1 MSPVPV
7 LMYHHVNPHAGDL
20 VTVTPRV
27 FEGQMR
33 HLRSRGYHSLSLDAL
48 MGYLGGATVPS
59 RSVVLTFDDGW
70 LDNYLHAFPILQR
83 YDLRATI
90 FLVTDRVN
98 QASRGRREDG
108 APVPT
113 HRESKMLVRGG
124 KAQQVALNWDHVR
137 EMAAGGLVEFHSH
150 TKTHAKCDTLSAG
163 ELEEEL
169 GESKEEVERRT
180 GRPCPFVCW
189 PHGSGSDAAIETA
202 KRLGYRGAFT
212 TKPGAVEPGSDPF
225 DIRRI
230 VVKDDV
236 GWFEKR
242 MAVYTS
248 ATLSKLYLKVKKA

>member
-33 HLRSRGYHSLSLDAL
+33 HLRSRGYHSLPLDAL
-48 MGYLGGATVPS
+48 MGYLKGETVPP
-59 RSVVLTFDDGW
+59 RSVVITFDDGW
-70 LDNYLHAFPILQR
+70 LDNYLHAFPVLQR
-83 YDLRATI
+83 YGIRAAI

-98 QASRGRREDG
+98 EASRGRREDG

-113 HRESKMLVRGG
+113 HRESKMLLRGG
-124 KAQQVALNWDHVR
+124 EAQQVALNWDHVR
-137 EMAAGGLVEFHSH
+137 EMAEGGLVEFHSH
-150 TKTHAKCDTLSAG
+150 TKTHAKCDTLSTR
-163 ELEEEL
+163 ELEEAL
-169 GESKEEVERRT
+169 GESKEAIEERT
-180 GRPCPFVCW
+180 GRPCRYLCW
-189 PHGSGSDAAIETA
+189 PHGRTSPSAVEAA
-202 KRLGYRGAFT
+202 KQVGYQAAFT
-212 TKPGAVEPGSDPF
+212 TKAGVAAPGSDPF

-236 GWFEKR
+236 GWFERR

>member
-20 VTVTPRV
+20 VTVTPEV

-48 MGYLGGATVPS
+48 MGYLGGAPVPR
-59 RSVVLTFDDGW
+59 RSVVITFDDGW
-70 LDNYLHAFPILQR
+70 LDNYLHAFPVLQR
-83 YDLRATI
+83 YDLRAAI

-98 QASRGRREDG
+98 QASRGRREEG

-113 HRESKMLVRGG
+113 HRESKILLRGG
-124 KAQQVALNWDHVR
+124 EAQKVVLHWDHVR

-150 TKTHAKCDTLSAG
+150 TKSHAKCDTRSAG

-169 GESKEEVERRT
+169 RGSREAIAEKT
-180 GRPCPFVCW
+180 GGPCRYLCW
-189 PHGSGSDAAIETA
+189 PYGRMSVEAVETA
-202 KRLGYRGAFT
+202 KRVGYHAAFSA
-212 TKPGAVEPGSDPF
+212 KHGVVAPGSDPF

-248 ATLSKLYLKVKKA
+248 TVLSKLYLKVKKA